1 MVNHGKT
8 VIAREIE
15 QEKQITE
22 KNDEDGSLSPVDD
35 KCGWWNWRTAT
46 KIHQWIIPMNFLQ
59 ECF

>member
-22 KNDEDGSLSPVDD
+22 KNDEETALCHQWMISVDD
-35 KCGWWNWRTAT
+35 ETEG
-46 KIHQWIIPMNFLQ
+46 LQ
-59 ECF
+59 QKFTNE

>member
-22 KNDEDGSLSPVDD
+22 KNDEDGSLPPVDD
-35 KCGWWNWRTAT
+35 KCG
-46 KIHQWIIPMNFLQ
+46 
-59 ECF
+59 